1 MTESGLKEDWLF
13 TNALVAFVGALLM
26 GQIWEPAEGT
36 FKLLF
41 FIEVPN
47 YTGFTIFL
55 IIVGMA
61 ILSIVLAAAS
71 LIPRLRDPVLCLGNG
86 FSTVLDF
93 IVWVAF
99 VVSWGSSVPELPFD
113 QWWSM
118 FLAIVGLV
126 FLFFI
131 PIRMFLRMYRSRP

>member
-47 YTGFTIFL
+47 YTRVHNFPDNRRYGH
-55 IIVGMA
+55 
-61 ILSIVLAAAS
+61 
-71 LIPRLRDPVLCLGNG
+71 
-86 FSTVLDF
+86 
-93 IVWVAF
+93 
-99 VVSWGSSVPELPFD
+99 
-113 QWWSM
+113 
-118 FLAIVGLV
+118 LV
-126 FLFFI
+126 DCPSGRQLNTTT
-131 PIRMFLRMYRSRP
+131 